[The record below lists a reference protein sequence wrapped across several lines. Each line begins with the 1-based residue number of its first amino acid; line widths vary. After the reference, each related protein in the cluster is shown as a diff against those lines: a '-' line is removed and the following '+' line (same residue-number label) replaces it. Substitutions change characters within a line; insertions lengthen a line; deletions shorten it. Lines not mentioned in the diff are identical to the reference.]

1 MAIFRNDDATTPL
14 APDEQVSVS
23 AAHEE
28 VERLLEQFATDV
40 PVLILDRAADIP
52 GVVPPDGGVA
62 SGVLHGG
69 RIYLLREGLDGRSA
83 VVRTLWHELLH
94 FGLRRFM
101 TREEYTRTMGDLFAR
116 DAWVRMQA
124 RAWISGPEGQALAQ
138 RESAE
143 YVQARG
149 VDEALARLAEIMG
162 ASAGARSD
170 KSPIERALRAVAHWV
185 AALAERLGFDAAAQA
200 WRGAQAQDQ
209 ARELVRSVFARLRR
223 GDPPAFAVGKAWA
236 YSDPAWQSAWHG
248 SPHRFERFST
258 EHIGSGEGSH
268 NYVIFDDAAVEVTR
282 THYSIADATR
292 AAYEARIDALFAG
305 DKARLAG
312 VRVLDR
318 SDVLDMLGL
327 GDGAVELAEGKV
339 IAGQANHPAM
349 TADVWKRVPAWLENP
364 AAVFESDTVAGRLV
378 AVAPEP
384 VAGAPVLIIV
394 EPNTERGSGAV
405 AHLMVNAYD
414 AQGGKTPFGRW
425 VRDGLLRY
433 VDQKTFPAL
442 LANTSRLQLPG
453 TAFTNKPGTAKI
465 LTQKNLAGYRR
476 GSPSI
481 AADDPAGTTAD
492 ALRTTLA
499 AEFGADTIEALERAG
514 LLDIAERAPASA
526 PAGAAG
532 ATTGERISLFASNH
546 RAGSAAVAYHEALHA
561 ALRRILGDADFDAL
575 MARLGNLAGWNRTF
589 FEAAEQ
595 RIPQSTPAGQRTE
608 ELASY
613 AVEEYQRARE
623 AMPPSVRKWAQS
635 FLAALKAGLA
645 RALQA
650 AGVAPRLRVALLD
663 DAAVLHRLARDG
675 LRKMAREAAQGSLR
689 GEPGVAYSV
698 ERRAPQTETAAFKRW
713 FGDSKVVDAEGRP
726 LVVYHGTVA
735 DFSEFRNG
743 AKDSGQGLY
752 FSPDARY
759 ASQYAN
765 RANPTGGNVLP
776 VYLSL
781 QNPKIIKDPGPQTL
795 LQRLRDPKQ
804 RARATAER
812 TSSMHLSK
820 ADVAALQ
827 AQGYDGIMNFAAKE
841 FIAFHP
847 EQIKS
852 ATGNN
857 GDFSPTNPDIRYS
870 ISDALQARVQRLR
883 GIDQAT
889 VRNTFADMIGSA
901 GAKVSWWDK
910 TLATQYAKAEKH
922 PAYKRVF
929 EQVQSYIED
938 VSTLANEAA
947 DLAPSILPRLES
959 WKDLRRSFRR
969 FGLSKADSDAVA
981 APLFEGT
988 LSWARDDEG
997 RPVRVDDVDRAG
1009 IVWTDDELRER
1020 FDLTAEQITAYREF
1034 RAAVGTSL
1042 DQVVAADVLKLL
1054 GDKNPALRDLA
1065 LADRAAMREGIDEHL
1080 TKLAEDG
1087 DEAARKL
1094 RDDIREKF
1102 ERVDDLKARGGADQ
1116 APVRRSR
1123 SSARHLTHGRG
1134 DPARRLC
1141 CRPAPDPIVQR
1152 RRQAIGERARAGHQ
1166 PGAGVAVVA
1175 RFLLQKE
1182 VGGPAGGV
1190 QLVRAAS
1197 PGCQGLQQQ
1206 WVAARVTQ
1214 PAREDVQLLCHLV
1227 REVDRGADQPV
1238 GGVRVG

>member
-1 MAIFRNDDATTPL
+1 
-14 APDEQVSVS
+14 
-23 AAHEE
+23 
-28 VERLLEQFATDV
+28 
-40 PVLILDRAADIP
+40 
-52 GVVPPDGGVA
+52 
-62 SGVLHGG
+62 
-69 RIYLLREGLDGRSA
+69 
-83 VVRTLWHELLH
+83 
-94 FGLRRFM
+94 
-101 TREEYTRTMGDLFAR
+101 
-116 DAWVRMQA
+116 
-124 RAWISGPEGQALAQ
+124 
-138 RESAE
+138 
-143 YVQARG
+143 
-149 VDEALARLAEIMG
+149 
-162 ASAGARSD
+162 
-170 KSPIERALRAVAHWV
+170 
-185 AALAERLGFDAAAQA
+185 
-200 WRGAQAQDQ
+200 
-209 ARELVRSVFARLRR
+209 
-223 GDPPAFAVGKAWA
+223 
-236 YSDPAWQSAWHG
+236 
-248 SPHRFERFST
+248 
-258 EHIGSGEGSH
+258 
-268 NYVIFDDAAVEVTR
+268 
-282 THYSIADATR
+282 
-292 AAYEARIDALFAG
+292 
-305 DKARLAG
+305 
-312 VRVLDR
+312 
-318 SDVLDMLGL
+318 
-327 GDGAVELAEGKV
+327 
-339 IAGQANHPAM
+339 M

-364 AAVFESDTVAGRLV
+364 AAVFESDSVAGRLV

-405 AHLMVNAYD
+405 AHLMVNAYTTD
-414 AQGGKTPFGRW
+414 GGAPPWRRW
-425 VRDGLLRY
+425 LGDGLLRY

-453 TAFTNKPGTAKI
+453 TAFANKPGTAKI

-476 GSPSI
+476 GSHSI
-481 AADDPAGTTAD
+481 ADGAAIGTTAD
-492 ALRTTLA
+492 QLRATLA

-532 ATTGERISLFASNH
+532 ATTGGRISLFASNH

-650 AGVAPRLRVALLD
+650 ANLAPRLRVALLD

-689 GEPGVAYSV
+689 GEPGVAYS
-698 ERRAPQTETAAFKRW
+698 
-713 FGDSKVVDAEGRP
+713 
-726 LVVYHGTVA
+726 
-735 DFSEFRNG
+735 N
-743 AKDSGQGLY
+743 
-752 FSPDARY
+752 
-759 ASQYAN
+759 
-765 RANPTGGNVLP
+765 
-776 VYLSL
+776 
-781 QNPKIIKDPGPQTL
+781 
-795 LQRLRDPKQ
+795 
-804 RARATAER
+804 
-812 TSSMHLSK
+812 
-820 ADVAALQ
+820 
-827 AQGYDGIMNFAAKE
+827 
-841 FIAFHP
+841 
-847 EQIKS
+847 KS
-852 ATGNN
+852 ATGNR

-922 PAYKRVF
+922 PAYRRVF

-1020 FDLTAEQITAYREF
+1020 FNLTAEQIAAYREF

-1065 LADRAAMREGIDEHL
+1065 LADRAAMRSGNHEHL
-1080 TKLAEDG
+1080 PKWPTPL
-1087 DEAARKL
+1087 
-1094 RDDIREKF
+1094 
-1102 ERVDDLKARGGADQ
+1102 
-1116 APVRRSR
+1116 
-1123 SSARHLTHGRG
+1123 G
-1134 DPARRLC
+1134 DPAPHAC
-1141 CRPAPDPIVQR
+1141 
-1152 RRQAIGERARAGHQ
+1152 
-1166 PGAGVAVVA
+1166 
-1175 RFLLQKE
+1175 
-1182 VGGPAGGV
+1182 
-1190 QLVRAAS
+1190 
-1197 PGCQGLQQQ
+1197 
-1206 WVAARVTQ
+1206 
-1214 PAREDVQLLCHLV
+1214 
-1227 REVDRGADQPV
+1227 
-1238 GGVRVG
+1238 